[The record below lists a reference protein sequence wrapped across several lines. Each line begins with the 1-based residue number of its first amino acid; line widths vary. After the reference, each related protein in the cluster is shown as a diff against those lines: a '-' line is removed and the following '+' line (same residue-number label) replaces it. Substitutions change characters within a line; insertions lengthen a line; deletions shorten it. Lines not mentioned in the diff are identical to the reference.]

1 MEQHISDKILKRIK
15 EQTTKESAVPYIV
28 AIDGRCASG
37 KSTLAAYLKSALA
50 CSVIHMDH
58 FFLQPH
64 QRTEKRLREPGGNV
78 DYERFK
84 KEVMIP
90 LKKGEAF
97 SYRIFDCHRMD
108 FHGKAYVPR
117 TSIVIVEGAYCCRPE
132 FIGAWDLKV
141 FLKVG
146 REEQLRRIA
155 KRNGKEQVKQ
165 FEQFWIPMEEV
176 YLKACHV
183 EAKCDI
189 KGVI

>member
-84 KEVMIP
+84 
-90 LKKGEAF
+90 
-97 SYRIFDCHRMD
+97 
-108 FHGKAYVPR
+108 
-117 TSIVIVEGAYCCRPE
+117 
-132 FIGAWDLKV
+132 
-141 FLKVG
+141 
-146 REEQLRRIA
+146 
-155 KRNGKEQVKQ
+155 
-165 FEQFWIPMEEV
+165 
-176 YLKACHV
+176 
-183 EAKCDI
+183 
-189 KGVI
+189 